1 MNRIATLSS
10 FALALAAL
18 SGSALAGGGKI
29 PDYIGADLTRNTNG
43 VGLVTAAPYPSNRP
57 DDVRRI
63 QNGRLWVPRTPIGTR
78 TPIRESVYGFPGPGA
93 FGAPV
98 EAINDTIYVQT
109 REPLPLVT
117 VSPWVNLDTDN
128 IRQIRRDRP
137 WLRRPQSVLA
147 DLRAAQVQHLTEQG
161 YIQKV
166 RTHVNPTSVAKF
178 MAMERGEALAEGGS
192 AMVDAK
198 DIKPRAVIR
207 VRERMQQLPEP
218 EAAAPAEQIKP
229 KPAPVVRVT
238 VKTAEA
244 KAENAPAAQANAE
257 KAE

>member
-1 MNRIATLSS
+1 MNRIMPSLSAALLLAA
-10 FALALAAL
+10 FAAPALA
-18 SGSALAGGGKI
+18 GGKI
-29 PDYIGADLTRNTNG
+29 PDYIGADYTRNTG
-43 VGLVTAAPYPSNRP
+43 GSGLVTAAPYPSNRV

-63 QNGRLWVPRTPIGTR
+63 QNGRLWIPRTPIGTR

-117 VSPWVNLDTDN
+117 VSPWVNLDQDN

-137 WLRRPQSVLA
+137 WLRRPQSVLT
-147 DLRAAQVQHLTEQG
+147 DLRQAQVEHLTEQG
-161 YIQKV
+161 YLQKV
-166 RTHVNPTSVAKF
+166 RTHVNPTSVGRF
-178 MAMERGEALAEGGS
+178 LAMERGEPVADS
-192 AMVDAK
+192 AVVNAK

-207 VRERMQQLPEP
+207 VRERMPKPPEV
-218 EAAAPAEQIKP
+218 EAAAPQRDTQD

-238 VKTAEA
+238 VVRAET
-244 KAENAPAAQANAE
+244 AQAGDAAE
-257 KAE
+257 